1 MLAHLIKSIL
11 QISDWLEFFSSIKT
25 WILENIFNICFIIKQ
40 TTIGPQLKLRISL
53 TNWWGKIS
61 QLIPEFWKIYVSY
74 IFIIKTT
81 HLTSFLL
88 HWVILIWLLS
98 VVIFCLL
105 CSVTTIGPQLIA
117 LQFSY
122 NLKLNWKRC
131 EEQNSNTKHWPAKWT
146 NKRNK
151 HEQINIKSLFELMC
165 EKINWWKHNPKLR
178 QKITK
183 YF

>member
-1 MLAHLIKSIL
+1 MNHLSDIIAH
-11 QISDWLEFFSSIKT
+11 
-25 WILENIFNICFIIKQ
+25 NCIFKHITKW
-40 TTIGPQLKLRISL
+40 RIL
-53 TNWWGKIS
+53 TNWGGKIS

-151 HEQINIKSLFELMC
+151 HEQINIKSLLA
-165 EKINWWKHNPKLR
+165 PQVL
-178 QKITK
+178 
-183 YF
+183 

>member
-1 MLAHLIKSIL
+1 MFHYQTNNDRSTTQTTNIIDQLMRKNFSID
-11 QISDWLEFFSSIKT
+11 S
-25 WILENIFNICFIIKQ
+25 WILEN
-40 TTIGPQLKLRISL
+40 
-53 TNWWGKIS
+53 
-61 QLIPEFWKIYVSY
+61 IYVSY

-88 HWVILIWLLS
+88 QWVILIWLLS